1 MTWDERPRQRARREP
16 FSCRAPDRG
25 ADEMRRDAHLALE
38 GLAPLSPYRPPCSAP
53 QERPICPKGDPGRA
67 ELYFT

>member
-1 MTWDERPRQRARREP
+1 
-16 FSCRAPDRG
+16 
-25 ADEMRRDAHLALE
+25 MRRDAHLALE